1 MDKNK
6 AGYLEGFISILVN
19 LGLFGLKFWA
29 GIVSGS
35 IALIADAWHT
45 LSDSV
50 SSVIVILGVKL
61 SSRKP
66 DKEHPFGHGRWEQ
79 IAAILLGFYWL

>member
-6 AGYLEGFISILVN
+6 ASYIEGFISILVN
-19 LGLFGLKFWA
+19 IGLFALKLWA

-45 LSDSV
+45 LSDSL
-50 SSVIVILGVKL
+50 SSIIVIVGVKL
-61 SSRKP
+61 SSKKP
-66 DKEHPFGHGRWEQ
+66 DKEHPFGHHSR
-79 IAAILLGFYWL
+79 